1 MLELKTKWMS
11 NTLAKA
17 SMLNKEG
24 IMCEGGNMLFIVG
37 YGALTSSGKNTYN
50 YEVRDRENNVV
61 SSGND
66 TYLDKLTSLIKGV
79 SPKAK
84 ANKGE
89 SDNNTKAKA
98 KANND
103 IVSEF
108 KRLEENLRKAIVAF
122 NDFKIAN
129 NVATLHDVVTLQA
142 KRRNDK
148 RIAKQNERREE
159 LAILKRI
166 ASLRKWAKET
176 KRFNLL
182 QALNEKLLS
191 M

>member
-1 MLELKTKWMS
+1 MLELNTRWMS

-24 IMCEGGNMLFIVG
+24 IACESGNMLFIVG
-37 YGALTSSGKNTYN
+37 YGELTSSGKNTYN
-50 YEVRDRENNVV
+50 YELRDKDGNVV
-61 SSGND
+61 ASGND
-66 TYLDKLTSLIKGV
+66 TYLDKLTNLIKGA

-84 ANKGE
+84 A

-98 KANND
+98 KASND
-103 IVSEF
+103 VVSEF
-108 KRLEENLRKAIVAF
+108 RRLEENLRKAILAF
-122 NDFKIAN
+122 NDFKMAN

-142 KRRNDK
+142 KQREDK
-148 RIAKQNERREE
+148 RKAKQSERREE

-166 ASLRKWAKET
+166 ATLRKWAKDT
-176 KRFNLL
+176 KRLDLL

>member
-1 MLELKTKWMS
+1 MLELTTKWMS

-24 IMCEGGNMLFIVG
+24 ILCEGGNMLFIVG

-50 YEVRDRENNVV
+50 YEVRDNEGNVV
-61 SSGND
+61 ASGND

-84 ANKGE
+84 ASKSA
-89 SDNNTKAKA
+89 SDNNAKAKA
-98 KANND
+98 KASND
-103 IVSEF
+103 VVSEF
-108 KRLEENLRKAIVAF
+108 KRLEENLRKAILAF
-122 NDFKIAN
+122 NDFKMAHD
-129 NVATLHDVVTLQA
+129 VATLHDVVTLQA
-142 KRRNDK
+142 KKRNEL
-148 RIAKQNERREE
+148 RIAKQSARREE
-159 LAILKRI
+159 VAILRRI
-166 ASLRKWAKET
+166 SSLRKWAKET
-176 KRFNLL
+176 KRLDLL

>member
-1 MLELKTKWMS
+1 MLELTTKWMS

-50 YEVRDRENNVV
+50 YEVRNNEGNVV
-61 SSGND
+61 ASGND
-66 TYLDKLTSLIKGV
+66 TYLDKLTSIIKGA

-84 ANKGE
+84 ANKGA
-89 SDNNTKAKA
+89 SDNNAKAKA

-103 IVSEF
+103 MVSEF

-122 NDFKIAN
+122 NDFKMAN

-142 KRRNDK
+142 KQREETRK
-148 RIAKQNERREE
+148 AKQSERREE

-166 ASLRKWAKET
+166 ASLRKWAKDT
-176 KRFNLL
+176 KRLDLL
-182 QALNEKLLS
+182 QALNEKLLN

>member
-1 MLELKTKWMS
+1 MLELTTKWMS

-37 YGALTSSGKNTYN
+37 YGVLTSSGKNTYN
-50 YEVRDRENNVV
+50 YEVRDSNNNVV

-66 TYLDKLTSLIKGV
+66 TYLDKLTTIIKGT

-84 ANKGE
+84 ASKDAK
-89 SDNNTKAKA
+89 DNNAKA
-98 KANND
+98 KSKSCND
-103 IVSEF
+103 MVSEY
-108 KRLEENLRKAIVAF
+108 KRLEANLRKALLEF
-122 NDFKIAN
+122 NDFKLAN
-129 NVATLHDVVTLQA
+129 NVTTLHDVIIAQTKAKQA
-142 KRRNDK
+142 KREAN
-148 RIAKQNERREE
+148 QNARREE

-166 ASLRKWAKET
+166 ATLRKWAKDT
-176 KRFNLL
+176 KRLDLL